1 MKYKMNKKGAGQGT
15 FGVNFITAVFLAI
28 VFLIFFVG
36 GGVTVIFDISKF
48 LKSIPTFVWVILG
61 FIILFKLIGGK
72 KR

>member
-1 MKYKMNKKGAGQGT
+1 MKIKLNKKGTGT
-15 FGVNFITAVFLAI
+15 IFGVNFILAIFLAI

-36 GGVTVIFDISKF
+36 GGISTIFSISKF

-61 FIILFKLIGGK
+61 IIILFKLIGGK